1 MAFSVAIGRCT
12 LVKRFSFLRSAAKNG
27 YVTRDRQP
35 AAPTPGIYPDRPAA
49 KKI

>member
-1 MAFSVAIGRCT
+1 

-35 AAPTPGIYPDRPAA
+35 GCPDPRYLPG
-49 KKI
+49 